1 MRRADLPPDRGG
13 RAVVSEGASKR
24 LSVGRHGL
32 CVAVQHGLLGL
43 GGGPLAGAPALL
55 RLPRTRAEI
64 LVSGCR
70 VNGRRSRSWPPRSQG
85 ARLDAATRAGQSRTD
100 LWQSAPPVGGSS
112 QIRGFRPP
120 GRLGSFAACA
130 VSGGRAR
137 RGRGNDNDGA
147 ACGQD
152 VGDAERGCERS
163 CDGRPGRGQRLVAQ
177 GVVGRHA
184 REFFWRYL
192 LLQRGGPADGE
203 HLQACAGQE

>member
-24 LSVGRHGL
+24 LSVGGHGL

-100 LWQSAPPVGGSS
+100 LWQSAPRWV
-112 QIRGFRPP
+112 
-120 GRLGSFAACA
+120 AARR
-130 VSGGRAR
+130 SGGF
-137 RGRGNDNDGA
+137 G
-147 ACGQD
+147 
-152 VGDAERGCERS
+152 
-163 CDGRPGRGQRLVAQ
+163 L
-177 GVVGRHA
+177 
-184 REFFWRYL
+184 
-192 LLQRGGPADGE
+192 RGGWAASLHVPYLGDEQDEDGE
-203 HLQACAGQE
+203 MIMMAPPAARTSGMPNVAASGPAMAVPAGVSA